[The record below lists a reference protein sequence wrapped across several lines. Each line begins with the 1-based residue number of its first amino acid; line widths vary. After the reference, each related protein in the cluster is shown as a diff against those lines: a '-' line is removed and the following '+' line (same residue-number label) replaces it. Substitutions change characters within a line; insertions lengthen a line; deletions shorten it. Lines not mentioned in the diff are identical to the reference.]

1 MEERANDEERQASYL
16 GVLTIPAFRSLWLGQ
31 LFSQLAVNTLLFV
44 LALRLYQATGTNT
57 AVSGLFLAYG
67 IPAVLFGMIAGTAVD
82 HLDKRRV
89 LVFCDV
95 TRAVLVSI
103 LFFISGN
110 VFLVYLVTLIN
121 AVITQF
127 YVPAE
132 APTIPKLVP
141 GKYIVPANSLFSFT
155 FYSSLALGSIVAGP
169 MYRLFGP
176 QWIFIIL
183 SLFFALAAFFERRL
197 PSMASGVLGF
207 RTVLS
212 FELSHITSRVWRKL
226 LEGLT
231 YVRSSAALFDSLL
244 LLTGTQIIF
253 VMLGTLGPGFADRV
267 LSIDIR
273 DASLLIVGPAVL
285 GILVGA
291 VWVGNFG
298 SRYRQRD
305 LIKAGIIGAG
315 ASLLCISFVVRIQ
328 GFAAVA
334 AYFSQNMRLTV
345 SFLLFFLLGFANSLL
360 DVPAN
365 SLLQEEA
372 KGSMRG
378 RVYGMLTA
386 SVGGVGMLPVVA
398 GGILA
403 DVIGVGKVVFFLG
416 LVILLYGIV
425 RIKYNHKRV

>member
-1 MEERANDEERQASYL
+1 MDKPANDGENRVSYL
-16 GVLTIPAFRSLWLGQ
+16 GVLSIPAFRTLWCGQ
-31 LFSQLAVNTLLFV
+31 LFSQLAINTLLFV

-82 HLDKRRV
+82 HLDRRRV
-89 LVFCDV
+89 LIYCDII
-95 TRAVLVSI
+95 RAVLVFL

-110 VFLVYLVTLIN
+110 IFLVYLVTFVN
-121 AVITQF
+121 ALITQF

-132 APTIPKLVP
+132 APIIPGLVSE
-141 GKYIVPANSLFSFT
+141 KNLVPANSLFTFT
-155 FYSSLALGSIVAGP
+155 FYSSLALGSVVAGP
-169 MYRLFGP
+169 LFRIFGP
-176 QWIFIIL
+176 HWIFVLL
-183 SLFFALAAFFERRL
+183 SSFFALAALFESRL

-207 RTVLS
+207 RTVL
-212 FELSHITSRVWRKL
+212 FFTISHIITRIWRKL
-226 LEGLT
+226 IEGLS
-231 YVRSSAALFDSLL
+231 YVRTSHTLFDSLL

-285 GILVGA
+285 GILIGT

-298 SRYRQRD
+298 SRFRRND
-305 LIKAGIIGAG
+305 LIKVGIIGAG
-315 ASLLCISFVVRIQ
+315 ISLLLLSVVVRVR
-328 GFAAVA
+328 GLASVDNF
-334 AYFSQNMRLTV
+334 FPQNMRLAV
-345 SFLLFFLLGFANSLL
+345 SFILFFLLGFTNSLL

-378 RVYGMLTA
+378 RVYGMLTTA
-386 SVGGVGMLPVVA
+386 IGGVGILPVIA

-403 DVIGVGKVVFFLG
+403 DVIGVGKVVFLLG
-416 LVILLYGIV
+416 ALILLYGIY
-425 RIKYNHKRV
+425 RIKYNHR

>member
-1 MEERANDEERQASYL
+1 MAKPANEPELHASYL
-16 GVLTIPAFRSLWLGQ
+16 SVLSIPAFRSLWLGQ

-89 LVFCDV
+89 LVYCDAV
-95 TRAVLVSI
+95 RAVLVVL
-103 LFFISGN
+103 LFFLSGN
-110 VFLVYLVTLIN
+110 IFLVYLVTLVN

-132 APTIPKLVP
+132 APTIPRLVK
-141 GKYIVPANSLFSFT
+141 GTHLVPANSLFSFT
-155 FYSSLALGSIVAGP
+155 FYSSLAIGSVVAGP
-169 MYRLFGP
+169 LFRVFGP
-176 QWIFIIL
+176 QWIFVLL
-183 SLFFALAAFFERRL
+183 SAFFAGAALFESRL
-197 PSMASGVLGF
+197 PSMAEGVLGF

-212 FELSHITSRVWRKL
+212 FELSHIVSRVWQKL
-226 LEGLT
+226 IDGLR
-231 YVRSSAALFDSLL
+231 YVRSSPTLFDSLL

-298 SRYRQRD
+298 SHFKRRD
-305 LIKAGIIGAG
+305 LIKVGILGAG
-315 ASLLCISFVVRIQ
+315 VTLLLVSLVVRIR

-334 AYFSQNMRLTV
+334 VYFPQNVRLTI
-345 SFLLFFLLGFANSLL
+345 SFILFFLLGFANSLL

-372 KGSMRG
+372 TGSMRG

-386 SVGGVGMLPVVA
+386 SVGGVGMLPIVI

-403 DVIGVGKVVFFLG
+403 DAIGVGKVVFLLG
-416 LVILLYGIV
+416 LIILVYGIV
-425 RIKYNHKRV
+425 RIKYNHH